1 MIIRGEPEP
10 YHPAHC
16 RCGCRGLLWVG
27 PGRPWR
33 GWLGGAVSGG
43 GGGARWTRR
52 CSTMRSPQDTITQ
65 LAERSLR
72 RADRY
77 RPREFGIHE
86 SDGAPDEKESRPK
99 HEPPGYQ
106 ACMMR
111 GEMWPR
117 RQETFPRP
125 DASPPRCAQLM
136 GLASRGCLVLVLGA
150 TAERRNLLFRSDL
163 GLPWIRTSGLPRL
176 SR

>member
-1 MIIRGEPEP
+1 
-10 YHPAHC
+10 
-16 RCGCRGLLWVG
+16 
-27 PGRPWR
+27 
-33 GWLGGAVSGG
+33 
-43 GGGARWTRR
+43 
-52 CSTMRSPQDTITQ
+52 MRAPPRDKITQ
-65 LAERSLR
+65 LAVCSIR

-77 RPREFGIHE
+77 RLREFGIHE

-99 HEPPGYQ
+99 QQPPGYQ

-117 RQETFPRP
+117 RQERFPRP

-150 TAERRNLLFRSDL
+150 TAERRKLLFRSDL
-163 GLPWIRTSGLPRL
+163 GLPWIRTLGLPRL

>member
-1 MIIRGEPEP
+1 M
-10 YHPAHC
+10 
-16 RCGCRGLLWVG
+16 LF
-27 PGRPWR
+27 
-33 GWLGGAVSGG
+33 LGFAPSKD
-43 GGGARWTRR
+43 
-52 CSTMRSPQDTITQ
+52 SITH
-65 LAERSLR
+65 LAECVLR

-77 RPREFGIHE
+77 WPREFGIHE
-86 SDGAPDEKESRPK
+86 SDGAPDEKEGRPK
-99 HEPPGYQ
+99 HQPPGYQ
-106 ACMMR
+106 ACVMR

-136 GLASRGCLVLVLGA
+136 GLASRGCLVLVLDA

-163 GLPWIRTSGLPRL
+163 GLPWIRTLRLRL

>member
-1 MIIRGEPEP
+1 VVRLVRDRRDAFATDEYNVMLVANKFQTDFDQP
-10 YHPAHC
+10 
-16 RCGCRGLLWVG
+16 LLAVV
-27 PGRPWR
+27 PTLRVPVRPQ
-33 GWLGGAVSGG
+33 A
-43 GGGARWTRR
+43 
-52 CSTMRSPQDTITQ
+52 
-65 LAERSLR
+65 
-72 RADRY
+72 
-77 RPREFGIHE
+77 E

-99 HEPPGYQ
+99 HKPPGYQ

-117 RQETFPRP
+117 RQEGISPP

-150 TAERRNLLFRSDL
+150 TAERRKLLFRSDL
-163 GLPWIRTSGLPRL
+163 GLPWIRTLGLPRL